1 MVANAADLDLNND
14 KKSNGGGDSSDDD
27 AENNTDQRDNYEE
40 ELDPS
45 RIENLLLDDRDY
57 ELTEHHAGADETL
70 VQLIKTKQEASKY
83 L

>member
-45 RIENLLLDDRDY
+45 RIENFLLDDSD
-57 ELTEHHAGADETL
+57 D
-70 VQLIKTKQEASKY
+70 
-83 L
+83 

>member
-1 MVANAADLDLNND
+1 MLTLVANAADLDLNND

-45 RIENLLLDDRDY
+45 RIENFLLDDSD
-57 ELTEHHAGADETL
+57 D
-70 VQLIKTKQEASKY
+70 
-83 L
+83 